1 MSNRSDHDGHRGV
14 GSGARR
20 AFGVRETA
28 PMSDIRVHDVELDGR
43 GVSLRVH
50 EAGDQSNPTVILS
63 HGFPE
68 LAHSWRHQ
76 LPALAAAGYHVICP
90 DQRGYGHSS
99 APRDVAAYGVRELTG
114 DLIALLDRTGK
125 EQAVFV
131 GHDWGSLIVWETARL
146 HPERV
151 RSVVGV
157 SVPFVS
163 WPGPPTEMMRMV
175 YGDRFFYILYFQQV
189 GPPERELEADT
200 HTTMASF
207 LYSASGAAMVGREM
221 PTELP
226 PMEGTGFLDVMG
238 KEPPARPYP
247 GPEGPWL
254 TEDDLR
260 EYADEFAHSG
270 FFGPVSYYRNLDANY
285 AVVKDLG
292 PERLTM
298 PSYFITG
305 ELDGVNLMD
314 PTGIERMQTTLPD
327 FRGHTIVPGAG
338 HWVQQESPAAF
349 NAALLAHLAS
359 L

>member
-1 MSNRSDHDGHRGV
+1 MS
-14 GSGARR
+14 
-20 AFGVRETA
+20 E
-28 PMSDIRVHDVELDGR
+28 ICVHDVEVN
-43 GVSLRVH
+43 GVTLRVH
-50 EAGDQSNPTVILS
+50 EAGDPKYPTVILS

-76 LPALAAAGYHVICP
+76 LPALADAGYHVIAP

-99 APRDVAAYGVRELTG
+99 APTEVSAYGVQHLTD

-125 EQAVFV
+125 EQAIFV

-157 SVPFVS
+157 SVPYVQ
-163 WPGPPTEMMRMV
+163 WPGPPTQLMKMV
-175 YGDRFFYILYFQQV
+175 YTDRFFYILYFQQV
-189 GPPERELEADT
+189 GPPERELGNDPRL
-200 HTTMASF
+200 TMASF
-207 LYSASGAAMVGREM
+207 LYSASGAAMVNREM

-238 KEPPARPYP
+238 KEPPALPYP

-254 TEDDLR
+254 TEADLQV
-260 EYADEFAHSG
+260 YTDEFTNSG
-270 FFGPVSYYRNLDANY
+270 YFGPVSYYRNLDANY
-285 AVVKDLG
+285 EVVKDLG
-292 PERLTM
+292 PERLSM
-298 PSYFITG
+298 PTYFITG

-314 PTGIERMQTTLPD
+314 PEGITRMQTLLPD
-327 FRGHTIVPGAG
+327 FRGFTIVPGAG

-349 NAALLAHLAS
+349 NAALLGYLAT